1 MWPSGLGYSQ
11 HQVNAPVT
19 APAPPAAGPLPGAPS
34 PWRTRGIALLEVLA
48 CSSLPTQILIQNVV
62 VLAGMNPWR
71 SPGVPTLTFLA
82 TTQLADSIVLIG
94 LMVVLT
100 RAHGERPVD
109 IWRGQAKPAPE
120 ARLGLKLIPVV
131 FLSMAVTMGLLARL
145 APGLHNVTE
154 NPFEQLLDT
163 PAHAAVMLL
172 VVIVAGG
179 LREEL
184 QRAFLLRRFE
194 RHLGGAPVGVVLLSL
209 AFGAGHYMQGWDA
222 VIATS
227 LIGAFWAVVYLRRR
241 SVVAPVVS
249 HAGFDVFEI
258 VRASLS

>member
-1 MWPSGLGYSQ
+1 MSESVAPQAHAFAPELLPALPS
-11 HQVNAPVT
+11 
-19 APAPPAAGPLPGAPS
+19 PGS
-34 PWRTRGIALLEVLA
+34 PWRARGIALLEVLV
-48 CSSLPTQILIQNVV
+48 CSSLPTQVLIQNAV
-62 VLAGMNPWR
+62 VLAGMNPWQ
-71 SPGVPTLTFLA
+71 SPGMPALAFLA
-82 TTQLADSIVLIG
+82 TTQLADSVALIG

-100 RAHGERPVD
+100 RAHGDRPVD
-109 IWRGQAKPAPE
+109 LWRGQARLGPE
-120 ARLGLKLIPVV
+120 VWLGLKLIPVV
-131 FLSMAVTMGLLARL
+131 FLGMAVTMGLLARV

-163 PAHAAVMLL
+163 PARVALMLL

-194 RHLGGAPVGVVLLSL
+194 RHLGGAPAGVVLLSL
-209 AFGAGHYMQGWDA
+209 AFGAGHYVQGWDA
-222 VIATS
+222 VVATS

-241 SVVAPVVS
+241 SVVATVVS
-249 HAGFDVFEI
+249 HAGFDAFEI

>member
-1 MWPSGLGYSQ
+1 MIE
-11 HQVNAPVT
+11 PVT
-19 APAPPAAGPLPGAPS
+19 PPAPEPAAEPLPDTRS
-34 PWRTRGIALLEVLA
+34 PWRARLIALLEVLA
-48 CSSLPTQILIQNVV
+48 CSSLPTQILIQNAV

-71 SPGVPTLTFLA
+71 SPGMPTLAFLA
-82 TTQLADSIVLIG
+82 TTQLVDSVVLIG

-100 RAHGERPVD
+100 RAHGDRPAD
-109 IWRGQAKPAPE
+109 LWRGQA
-120 ARLGLKLIPVV
+120 RLGAEAWLGIKLIPVV
-131 FLSMAVTMGLLARL
+131 FLGIAVTMGLLAQL

-154 NPFEQLLDT
+154 NPFESLLDT
-163 PAHAAVMLL
+163 PARAAVMLL

-194 RHLGGAPVGVVLLSL
+194 RHLGGAPAGVVLLSL

-222 VIATS
+222 VVATS

-249 HAGFDVFEI
+249 HAGFDAFEI
-258 VRASLS
+258 VRAALS